1 MITNPGVAPQSDQ
14 SGDVIPVGPFN
25 FSPSVQLSWQ
35 HRDNIFF
42 SPDDPVADTVLQAG
56 ARLHLHM
63 PINQSYVQFTYM
75 PQYTDYETFDLQDRW
90 SHHFNAGGTF
100 VFSNGLVFKAGY
112 TYVLGNLQTR
122 EVDPGGEL
130 VFGDERFRKD
140 SVNLGLDYWIS
151 HRDGFFIDGRW
162 TDLEYDDPRLFYD
175 YTRTTVGVGWLHQ
188 INSSLV
194 VDLRYGVSE
203 FDAHEGVFQ
212 DNSFRDSLWQD
223 VTIGFNGQLSPVMGS
238 GLRLGYRTISYDIEP
253 DDPPVSEFGGFVAEG
268 FLSWHLGHGSLVRLD
283 VLRAPFPSNFGENA
297 NYVATGAGLLYNL
310 DRGRFFAQ
318 ASGRFQNNDYDLPDV
333 ATGEDRSDDI
343 VTLGLGLGYRVNRRF
358 SLWSSYLHEDRQ
370 SLYRFSY
377 TANIFTVGLF
387 VGF

>member
-1 MITNPGVAPQSDQ
+1 
-14 SGDVIPVGPFN
+14 
-25 FSPSVQLSWQ
+25 
-35 HRDNIFF
+35 
-42 SPDDPVADTVLQAG
+42 
-56 ARLHLHM
+56 
-63 PINQSYVQFTYM
+63 M
-75 PQYTDYETFDLQDRW
+75 PQYTDYETYDLQDRW
-90 SHHFNAGGTF
+90 SHHFVTSGTF
-100 VFSNGLVFKAGY
+100 VFANGLVFKAGY

-130 VFGDERFRKD
+130 VFGDEQFRKD

-151 HRDGFFIDGRW
+151 HRDGFFVDGRW
-162 TDLEYDDPRLFYD
+162 TNLEYDDPRLFYD

-194 VDLRYGVSE
+194 MDLRYGVSE
-203 FDAHEGVFQ
+203 FDAQDGIIQ
-212 DNSFRDSLWQD
+212 DNAFRDSLWQD

-238 GLRLGYRTISYDIEP
+238 GLRLGYRTISYDVEP
-253 DDPPVSEFGGFVAEG
+253 GGPPVSDFAGFVTEG
-268 FLSWHLGHGSLVRLD
+268 FLSWQLGHGSLLRLD

-297 NYVATGAGLLYNL
+297 NYVATGAGLLYSL

-318 ASGRFQNNDYDLPDV
+318 ANGRFQNNDYDLPDV
-333 ATGEDRSDDI
+333 VTGEDRSDDI
-343 VTLGLGLGYRVNRRF
+343 VTLGLGLGFRVNRRF

-377 TANIFTVGLF
+377 TANIFTVGLL